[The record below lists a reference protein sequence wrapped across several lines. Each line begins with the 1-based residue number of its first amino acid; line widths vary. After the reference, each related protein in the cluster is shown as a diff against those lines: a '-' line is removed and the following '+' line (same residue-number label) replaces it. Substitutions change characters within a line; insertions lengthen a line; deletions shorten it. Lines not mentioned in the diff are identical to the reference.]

1 MRSLAVA
8 GSLALAATLGAAVP
22 ATAAPA
28 AAPVRLTLPALTGPY
43 QAGTTSLHLVD
54 PRRKD
59 PWVASQQRELMA
71 TVTYPVRHAGTTP
84 RAPQLEP
91 GMAAV
96 MADAAPK
103 LLGIPPGSVDWAAT
117 RRQAH
122 LGAPADPSLGKR
134 PVVLF
139 SPGYGGPRELDT
151 VLTDDLASRG
161 YVVVSL
167 SHTHE
172 SAAVEFPGGRI
183 ERSMS
188 APGDPVEMKKAIDAR
203 VDDSRFLLDQLSR
216 LANGDNPDAEQR
228 PLPRHLGQALDLSRV
243 GMFGH
248 SYGGYTSGETMYHD
262 RRVGAGINLDGAM
275 AYGFGAN
282 GVPYLPG
289 EVVKHGLDRPF
300 LLFGSELADPATGK
314 LTDHNHLNPFDRSW
328 VDFWAGQ
335 RGWKRDL
342 TIDGSRHH
350 SYSDL
355 QAVVPQLSGLMTP
368 ANRENFIGTVDPG
381 RSLTVQRDFVS
392 GFFDLH
398 LRGFDRHLFDGP
410 SPCYPEVKFV

>member
-28 AAPVRLTLPALTGPY
+28 AAPLRLTLPALTGPY

-71 TVTYPVRHAGTTP
+71 TVTYPVRHSRPAP
-84 RAPQLEP
+84 RAPWQ
-91 GMAAV
+91 
-96 MADAAPK
+96 
-103 LLGIPPGSVDWAAT
+103 PPGVAASTEKLGEVQLGLPPKSVDWAAT
-117 RRQAH
+117 QRHARTDV
-122 LGAPADPSLGKR
+122 PADPSLGQR

-139 SPGYGGPRELDT
+139 SPGYGVARET
-151 VLTDDLASRG
+151 YAVLTDDLASRG

-172 SAAVEFPGGRI
+172 SAAVEFPGGRV

-188 APGDPVEMKKAIDAR
+188 TPGDPVEMKKAIDAR
-203 VDDSRFLLDQLSR
+203 VADSRFLLDQLTR
-216 LANGDNPDAEQR
+216 LAQGDNPDAEQR

-262 RRVGAGINLDGAM
+262 SRIDAGVNLDGAM

-282 GVPYLPG
+282 GIPYLPG

-300 LLFGSELADPATGK
+300 LLFGSQLVDPATGK
-314 LTDHNHLNPFDRSW
+314 PTDHNHVNPFDRSW
-328 VDFWAGQ
+328 VDFWASQ

-342 TIDGSRHH
+342 TIDGSRHLG
-350 SYSDL
+350 YSDL
-355 QAVVPQLSGLMTP
+355 QALVPQFAQLISADKRIDL
-368 ANRENFIGTVDPG
+368 IGTVDPG
-381 RSLTVQRDFVS
+381 RSLTAQRDFVS